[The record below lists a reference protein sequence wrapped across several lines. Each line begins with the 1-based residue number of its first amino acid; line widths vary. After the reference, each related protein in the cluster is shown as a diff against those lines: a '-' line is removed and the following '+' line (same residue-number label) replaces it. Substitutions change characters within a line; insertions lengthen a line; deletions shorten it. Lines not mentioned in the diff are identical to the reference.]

1 VKILRS
7 FVILFCLGAAAPA
20 LQPQAQSTSAG
31 AFFNGDAGKW
41 LFPGECES
49 HEAMWLLWPTYEN
62 KAGLPSTEV
71 VSDMIAALH
80 GHTRVHLA
88 VQDAADE
95 AAAREVLNG
104 RGVPLDHVR
113 FLHIPHGDL
122 WARDIGPQ
130 FVRNRAGELRVTDWG
145 FNYWGFEDANSPRSL
160 SDEPF
165 DRDAA
170 SVVGV
175 RVLDTRPGP
184 TGVRM
189 VHEGGSTT
197 HNGHGTMVVV
207 ESVVMQRN
215 LGPGKFCG
223 GSPLVTDF
231 SQPNT
236 YAPHPDWPACQA
248 LVESEYRRLL
258 GVKKFICVP
267 TGVIEDQ
274 GTYRGAL
281 GQHIRVE
288 RFGGFDIPH
297 AGAYTMFTTNGHPD
311 EYLRF
316 VSHDTVVI
324 AEAEVSADPIRTPL
338 DGLAQWLEEQNRD
351 RMARVYDIV
360 SRETTE
366 SGEPIKIVRMPL
378 PVLVFDVLHPGDGT
392 YDYFTDFDR
401 WEDGSTTP
409 ERMLTVWPAS
419 YINYVPTN
427 DLVLVSRFWKL
438 GRPLEMKRRDEQAR
452 DALKRLFPGRTIVQV
467 YSENVSRGGGGM
479 NCITQQQP
487 ASAAY
492 AERCGWAKVKV
503 DVGTAVLYARSD
515 GDLQLGHVSRLSD
528 RNRDIYLERLSSS
541 HGRVLVRVEGPSSLD
556 GRSAG

>member
-1 VKILRS
+1 
-7 FVILFCLGAAAPA
+7 
-20 LQPQAQSTSAG
+20 
-31 AFFNGDAGKW
+31 
-41 LFPGECES
+41 
-49 HEAMWLLWPTYEN
+49 
-62 KAGLPSTEV
+62 
-71 VSDMIAALH
+71 
-80 GHTRVHLA
+80 
-88 VQDAADE
+88 
-95 AAAREVLNG
+95 
-104 RGVPLDHVR
+104 
-113 FLHIPHGDL
+113 
-122 WARDIGPQ
+122 
-130 FVRNRAGELRVTDWG
+130 
-145 FNYWGFEDANSPRSL
+145 
-160 SDEPF
+160 
-165 DRDAA
+165 
-170 SVVGV
+170 
-175 RVLDTRPGP
+175 
-184 TGVRM
+184 
-189 VHEGGSTT
+189 
-197 HNGHGTMVVV
+197 
-207 ESVVMQRN
+207 
-215 LGPGKFCG
+215 
-223 GSPLVTDF
+223 
-231 SQPNT
+231 
-236 YAPHPDWPACQA
+236 
-248 LVESEYRRLL
+248 
-258 GVKKFICVP
+258 VKKFICVP

>member
-1 VKILRS
+1 MKILRS

-31 AFFNGDAGKW
+31 AFFSGDAGKW
-41 LFPGECES
+41 LFPGEYER

-62 KAGLPSTEV
+62 KAGFPSTEV

-160 SDEPF
+160 FDEPF

-207 ESVVMQRN
+207 ESVDMQRN

-223 GSPLVTDF
+223 GSPLGRI
-231 SQPNT
+231 SR
-236 YAPHPDWPACQA
+236 
-248 LVESEYRRLL
+248 S
-258 GVKKFICVP
+258 P
-267 TGVIEDQ
+267 TR
-274 GTYRGAL
+274 TPR
-281 GQHIRVE
+281 
-288 RFGGFDIPH
+288 
-297 AGAYTMFTTNGHPD
+297 
-311 EYLRF
+311 
-316 VSHDTVVI
+316 
-324 AEAEVSADPIRTPL
+324 IRT
-338 DGLAQWLEEQNRD
+338 GGR
-351 RMARVYDIV
+351 ARR
-360 SRETTE
+360 SSKANT
-366 SGEPIKIVRMPL
+366 
-378 PVLVFDVLHPGDGT
+378 
-392 YDYFTDFDR
+392 
-401 WEDGSTTP
+401 
-409 ERMLTVWPAS
+409 A
-419 YINYVPTN
+419 
-427 DLVLVSRFWKL
+427 
-438 GRPLEMKRRDEQAR
+438 A
-452 DALKRLFPGRTIVQV
+452 
-467 YSENVSRGGGGM
+467 
-479 NCITQQQP
+479 C
-487 ASAAY
+487 SA
-492 AERCGWAKVKV
+492 
-503 DVGTAVLYARSD
+503 
-515 GDLQLGHVSRLSD
+515 
-528 RNRDIYLERLSSS
+528 
-541 HGRVLVRVEGPSSLD
+541 
-556 GRSAG
+556 